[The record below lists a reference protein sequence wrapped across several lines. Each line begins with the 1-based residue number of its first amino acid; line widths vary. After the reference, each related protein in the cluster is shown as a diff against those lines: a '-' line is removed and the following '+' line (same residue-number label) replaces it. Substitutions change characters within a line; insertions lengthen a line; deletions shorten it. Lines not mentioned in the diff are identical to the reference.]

1 MLVDMCVEVHCIQP
15 SWVQLEN
22 SRYRI
27 YLDNELMTERDWVWD
42 QNIYIN
48 EHLLADILPNTAHT
62 IKVEVI
68 KSNPAH
74 LTELVF
80 RNFLVEDVL
89 HDTYTHEIH
98 RDTLSFSI
106 A

>member
-1 MLVDMCVEVHCIQP
+1 MCVEVHCIQP

-27 YLDNELMTERDWVWD
+27 YLDDELMTERDWVWD
-42 QNIYIN
+42 QSIYIN
-48 EHLLADILPNTAHT
+48 EHLLADILPDTAHT

-68 KSNPAH
+68 KSNPSH

-80 RNFLVEDVL
+80 RNFLVEDVPQ
-89 HDTYTHEIH
+89 DTYTHEIH
-98 RDTLSFSI
+98 RDTVSFSI